1 MNEKKSESKIFLF
14 QSVKLEQIESFVYE
28 QSKPSDEN

>member
-14 QSVKLEQIESFVYE
+14 QSMKSERIGSFVYE
-28 QSKPSDEN
+28 QSKLDDEN